1 MSILI
6 ACSMRLVRGLTNLP
20 EAAVPCALTIG
31 NFDGVHRGHLEILRL
46 LVDAAGQRGL
56 STSLM
61 VFEPQPMEYF
71 LQDKAPSRL
80 YRFSEKLRVLE
91 TLKLDSVVAMEF
103 GHHLAQMKAEDF
115 IAHILVKR
123 MNVKYLLIG
132 DDFRFGHDRAGDFEM
147 LKSASRQHGFELHS
161 IDSVLESERRISSTA
176 IRELLHQGE
185 IKAAS
190 ALLGR
195 PYAMCGR
202 VIHGKKLGRH
212 IGWPTINIP
221 VRRRNSPVAGIYAVH
236 VSGIEDDRV
245 LDGVASVGTRPTVDG
260 EGWLL
265 EVHLFDWSG
274 SCYGRRVDVEFVRHL
289 RNEQKFE
296 NIDVMTLQ
304 IERDAAQ
311 ARKVLSA

>member
-1 MSILI
+1 MQ
-6 ACSMRLVRGLTNLP
+6 LVRGLTNLP
-20 EAAVPCALTIG
+20 EVADPCALTIG

-46 LVDAAGQRGL
+46 LADAAGQRGL

-61 VFEPQPMEYF
+61 IFEPQPMEFF

-91 TLKLDSVVAMEF
+91 TLVLDRVIALEF
-103 GHHLAQMKAEDF
+103 GQHLAQMKAEDF
-115 IAHILVKR
+115 ISHILVER

-132 DDFRFGHDRAGDFEM
+132 DDFRFGHERAGDFEM
-147 LKSASRQHGFELHS
+147 LKSASRQYGFELHS

-176 IRELLHQGE
+176 VRELLHQGE
-185 IKAAS
+185 IEAAS

-195 PYAMCGR
+195 PYVMCGR

-221 VRRRNSPVAGIYAVH
+221 VRRHNSPVAGIYAVR
-236 VSGIEDDRV
+236 VAGVQDSKV
-245 LDGVASVGTRPTVDG
+245 LDGVASIGTRPTVNG

-274 SCYGRRVDVEFVRHL
+274 DCYGCRVDVEFIKHL
-289 RNEQKFE
+289 RNEEKFE

-311 ARKVLSA
+311 AKKVLRA